1 MTKIVELF
9 AARRSA
15 SHGTGQRTKAGKS
28 RLRGA
33 TCLLMLAF
41 SFAALSPA
49 QQVPKADRKLLT
61 RVEPEYP
68 PLLRARQIGGTVRL
82 EVTITAKGTVKSA
95 AILGGNPI
103 LAESAI
109 TAVKKWTYA
118 PADVVTTETIS
129 VEFNPYR

>member
-1 MTKIVELF
+1 MRSVACLF
-9 AARRSA
+9 I
-15 SHGTGQRTKAGKS
+15 
-28 RLRGA
+28 
-33 TCLLMLAF
+33 LAV
-41 SFAALSPA
+41 SFATLLPA
-49 QQVPKADRKLLT
+49 QQAPKADRKLLS

-68 PLLRARQIGGTVRL
+68 PILRARQIGGTVRL

-118 PADVVTTETIS
+118 PADVVTTET
-129 VEFNPYR
+129 VTLEFNPYR